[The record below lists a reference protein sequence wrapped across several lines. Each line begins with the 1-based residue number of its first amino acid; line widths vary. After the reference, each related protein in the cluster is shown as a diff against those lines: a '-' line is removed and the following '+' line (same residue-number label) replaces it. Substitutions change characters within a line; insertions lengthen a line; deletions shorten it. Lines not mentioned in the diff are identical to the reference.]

1 MSLSSRIGKQADGFR
16 LDISLL
22 LMLFLLNV

>member
-1 MSLSSRIGKQADGFR
+1 MSLSSRIGEEAHEVR